1 VKITKKLAT
10 KLHEGTPRKKKSVKV
25 RENPCK
31 SVAKKI
37 KNKIAKKG
45 VNMKEEK
52 LGNYS
57 EDEKVY
63 WLKRFSGNFD
73 RTETSPY
80 KKRDFISLM
89 NYTQEELEALL
100 AFTEKIKSG
109 KDTNQYLAN
118 KTLGLMF
125 GVASTRTRIS
135 FQVGARQLGGHADFY
150 NTNDLQLVYHES
162 LIDTIRVMERYI
174 DGLVVRM
181 YDMKNYGK
189 GRQALDLLAKHGN
202 IPVINALD
210 DKDHPC
216 QVMGDIFTMKE
227 KFGEDY
233 KKKRVVFTWGYSW
246 RQKSPGVPHSMITAA
261 ALLGMNIVFA
271 YPPGFELDEE
281 YVSFARKAV
290 KQSGG
295 TVEFS
300 NHLLEASRDADVIYV
315 KSWKSL
321 NMSSEE
327 DQKFREQPHIR
338 CDWCVSDQHFKVA
351 KPGALFMNCLP
362 IIRGEQATAEVIDG
376 KHSIIYDE
384 AENRLHIQ
392 KAIMAGL
399 IP

>member
-1 VKITKKLAT
+1 MKK
-10 KLHEGTPRKKKSVKV
+10 EKV
-25 RENPCK
+25 
-31 SVAKKI
+31 
-37 KNKIAKKG
+37 
-45 VNMKEEK
+45 
-52 LGNYS
+52 GNYNKN
-57 EDEKVY
+57 ERVY
-63 WLKRFSGNFD
+63 WLKRFSGNV
-73 RTETSPY
+73 ETVVPSPY
-80 KKRDFISLM
+80 KKRDFISLT
-89 NYTQEELEALL
+89 NYTQVELEALL
-100 AFTEKIKSG
+100 EFTERIKSG
-109 KDTNQYLAN
+109 KDTGQYLAN
-118 KTLGLMF
+118 KTVGLMF

-162 LIDTIRVMERYI
+162 LIDTVRVMERYI
-174 DGLVVRM
+174 NGLVVRM
-181 YDMKNYGK
+181 YDMNHYSK
-189 GRQALDLLAKHGN
+189 GRDALNILAKYGD

-216 QVMGDIFTMKE
+216 QAMGDIFTMKE

-233 KKKRVVFTWGYSW
+233 KKKKVVFTWGYSW
-246 RQKSPGVPHSMITAA
+246 RQKSPGVPHSMMTGA
-261 ALLGMNIVFA
+261 ALLGMNIVFV
-271 YPPGFELDEE
+271 YPRGFELDEE
-281 YVSFARKAV
+281 YVSFAREAV

-295 TVEFS
+295 TLEFS
-300 NHLLEASRDADVIYV
+300 NDLGEACEEADVIYV

-327 DQKFREQPHIR
+327 DQKFREQPQVR
-338 CDWCVSDQHFKVA
+338 RRWCVSDHHFKKA

-399 IP
+399 IR